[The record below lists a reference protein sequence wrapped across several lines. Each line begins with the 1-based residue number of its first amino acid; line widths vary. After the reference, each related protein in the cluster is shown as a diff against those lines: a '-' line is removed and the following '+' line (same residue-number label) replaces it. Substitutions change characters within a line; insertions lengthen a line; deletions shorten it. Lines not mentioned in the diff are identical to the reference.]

1 MPHVICL
8 DNITKTY
15 GATVAVN
22 GLSLEIEQ
30 GEIFGLLGPNGAGKS
45 TTLYMLSGLVKPTS
59 GTLSIFGKDL
69 RRNFLEI
76 IPRMGVLVERPSF
89 YEHLTVEKNLL
100 ISSRLAGKHVT
111 IDRALDLVGLVHLAD
126 KRVST
131 LSRGMRQRLGLAQAF
146 LTEPELLILDE
157 PTNAIDPE
165 HALEIV
171 QLLRRLS
178 DSASVTIVIS
188 SHTMYEMET
197 LCDRV
202 AIINQGELVSCE
214 STDTLLSYDTSSV
227 EVLID
232 SPEPAARRLRD
243 ESWVESVEVERG
255 RLQVHL
261 NDSTPHHLNSF
272 LVANGYKVSGL
283 TPRRR
288 TLQEYFLKALN
299 T

>member
-1 MPHVICL
+1 MPQVICL

-69 RRNFLEI
+69 RRNFLDI

-89 YEHLTVEKNLL
+89 YEYLTVEKNLL

-202 AIINQGELVSCE
+202 AIINQGKLVSLE
-214 STDTLLSYDTSSV
+214 STDTLLSYDTSRI

-255 RLQVHL
+255 RLQVYL
-261 NDSTPHHLNSF
+261 RDSTPHHLNSF
-272 LVANGYKVSGL
+272 LVASGYKVSGL
-283 TPRRR
+283 MPRRR
-288 TLQEYFLKALN
+288 TLQEHFLKALN

>member
-1 MPHVICL
+1 MPNVICL
-8 DNITKTY
+8 ENITKTY
-15 GATVAVN
+15 GTTVAVN

-30 GEIFGLLGPNGAGKS
+30 GEIFGILGPNGAGKS
-45 TTLYMLSGLVKPTS
+45 TTLYMLSGLVRPTS
-59 GTLSIFGKDL
+59 GSLSIFGKDL
-69 RRNFLEI
+69 RHHFLDI

-100 ISSRLAGKHVT
+100 ISSRLAGKNVT

-126 KRVST
+126 RRVST

-165 HALEIV
+165 HTLEIT
-171 QLLRRLS
+171 QLLRHLS

-202 AIINQGELVSCE
+202 AIINQGKLVSCE
-214 STDTLLSYDTSSV
+214 RTDTLLSFDISVV

-243 ESWVESVEVERG
+243 ESWVKSVEVERG
-255 RLQVHL
+255 RLRVKL

-272 LVANGYKVSGL
+272 LVSSGYKVSGIM
-283 TPRRR
+283 PRRR
-288 TLQEYFLKALN
+288 TLQEHFLKALN
-299 T
+299 P